1 MEDRKLVELAQE
13 GSEEAF
19 SELVRL
25 YQSKVFSMA
34 LNFTRDRETAD
45 DLSQEI
51 FLKAYLALPKFR
63 FGSEFG
69 TWLYRVALNHV
80 RDFLRKKGKVKE
92 VSLEEIGEIP
102 ISDDGVEKREKER
115 EEERTKRLLHAHV
128 ETLPV
133 KYRIVLTLRDIQGL
147 SYDEI
152 SRVLKVSSG
161 TVDSRLHRARK
172 MLRKKLVPHLSL
184 EGGFYALQ

>member
-13 GSEEAF
+13 GSEESF
-19 SELVRL
+19 SELVRK

-34 LNFTRDRETAD
+34 FDFTRDRETAD

-69 TWLYRVALNHV
+69 TWLYRVAMNHV
-80 RDFLRKKGKVKE
+80 KDFLRKKGRVKV

-102 ISDDGVEKREKER
+102 VSDDGVGKGEKER

-128 ETLPV
+128 ETLPP
-133 KYRIVLTLRDIQGL
+133 KYRIVLTLRDIQSL
-147 SYDEI
+147 PYDEI
-152 SRVLKVSSG
+152 SRVLKVSPG

-172 MLRKKLVPHLSL
+172 MLRKKLAPHMSR
-184 EGGFYALQ
+184 EGGFYALR

>member
-19 SELVRL
+19 SELVRM
-25 YQSKVFSMA
+25 YKSKVFGMA

-63 FGSEFG
+63 FRSEFG
-69 TWLYRVALNHV
+69 TWLYRVALNQV
-80 RDFLRKKGKVKE
+80 RDFLRKKGRVKE
-92 VSLEEIGEIP
+92 VSLEDIGEISV
-102 ISDDGVEKREKER
+102 SDDGIEKRERER
-115 EEERTKRLLHAHV
+115 EEERMKGLVHAQV
-128 ETLPV
+128 ETLPA

-147 SYDEI
+147 AYDEI
-152 SRVLKVSSG
+152 SRVLKVSPG

-172 MLRKKLVPHLSL
+172 MLRKKLAPHLSP
-184 EGGFYALQ
+184 EGGFHALS

>member
-1 MEDRKLVELAQE
+1 MEDRKLIELAQE
-13 GSEEAF
+13 GNEESF
-19 SELVRL
+19 SELVRR

-63 FGSEFG
+63 FKSEFG

-80 RDFLRKKGKVKE
+80 RDFLRKKGRIKE
-92 VSLEEIGEIP
+92 VSLEEIGEISV
-102 ISDDGVEKREKER
+102 SDEGIEKREKER
-115 EEERTKRLLHAHV
+115 EEERTKRLLRASV
-128 ETLPV
+128 ETLPP

-147 SYDEI
+147 AYDEI
-152 SRVLKVSSG
+152 SRVLKVSPG

-172 MLRKKLVPHLSL
+172 MLRKKLLPRLSL
-184 EGGFYALQ
+184 EGGFHALS

>member
-1 MEDRKLVELAQE
+1 MEDRKLIELAQE
-13 GSEEAF
+13 GNEESF
-19 SELVRL
+19 SELVRR

-63 FGSEFG
+63 FESEFG

-80 RDFLRKKGKVKE
+80 RDFLRRKGRIKE
-92 VSLEEIGEIP
+92 VSLEEIGEISVSEEA
-102 ISDDGVEKREKER
+102 IEKREKER
-115 EEERTKRLLHAHV
+115 EEERAKRLLRASV
-128 ETLPV
+128 ETLPP

-147 SYDEI
+147 AYDEI
-152 SRVLKVSSG
+152 SRVLKVSPG

-172 MLRKKLVPHLSL
+172 MLRKKLLQHLSL
-184 EGGFYALQ
+184 EGGFHALS

>member
-1 MEDRKLVELAQE
+1 MEDRKLAELAQE

-19 SELVRL
+19 SELVKV

-34 LNFTRDRETAD
+34 LSFTRDRETAD

-69 TWLYRVALNHV
+69 TWLYRVAMNHV
-80 RDFLRKKGKVKE
+80 KDFLRKKGRVKV

-102 ISDDGVEKREKER
+102 VSDDGVGKGEKER

-128 ETLPV
+128 ETLPP
-133 KYRIVLTLRDIQGL
+133 KYRIVLTLRDIRGL
-147 SYDEI
+147 PYEI
-152 SRVLKVSSG
+152 G
-161 TVDSRLHRARK
+161 RAH
-172 MLRKKLVPHLSL
+172 V
-184 EGGFYALQ
+184 

>member
-1 MEDRKLVELAQE
+1 MEDRKLVKLAQE

-19 SELVRL
+19 SELVRM
-25 YQSKVFSMA
+25 YQSKVFNMA

-92 VSLEEIGEIP
+92 VSLEEIREIP
-102 ISDDGVEKREKER
+102 ISDDGVEKREKEQ

-152 SRVLKVSSG
+152 TRVLKVSPG

-172 MLRKKLVPHLSL
+172 MLRKKLAPHLSP

>member
-25 YQSKVFSMA
+25 YQSKVFRMA

-80 RDFLRKKGKVKE
+80 RDFLRKKARIRE

-115 EEERTKRLLHAHV
+115 EEERTKRLLYAHV

-133 KYRIVLTLRDIQGL
+133 KYGIVLTLRDIQGL
-147 SYDEI
+147 SYDEV
-152 SRVLKVSSG
+152 SRVLKVSPG
-161 TVDSRLHRARK
+161 TVDSRLYRARK
-172 MLRKKLVPHLSL
+172 MLRKKLAPHLSL

>member
-19 SELVRL
+19 SELVKV

-34 LNFTRDRETAD
+34 LSFTRDRETAD

-69 TWLYRVALNHV
+69 TWLYRVAMNHV
-80 RDFLRKKGKVKE
+80 KDFLRKKGRVKV

-102 ISDDGVEKREKER
+102 VSDDGVGKGEKER

-128 ETLPV
+128 ETLPP
-133 KYRIVLTLRDIQGL
+133 KYRIVLTLRDIQSL
-147 SYDEI
+147 PYDEI
-152 SRVLKVSSG
+152 SRVLKVSPG

-172 MLRKKLVPHLSL
+172 MLRKKLAPHMSR
-184 EGGFYALQ
+184 EGGFYALR

>member
-1 MEDRKLVELAQE
+1 MEDRKLIKLAQE
-13 GSEEAF
+13 GNEESF
-19 SELVRL
+19 SELVRR

-63 FGSEFG
+63 FESEFG

-80 RDFLRKKGKVKE
+80 RDFLRRKGRIKE
-92 VSLEEIGEIP
+92 VSLEEIGEI
-102 ISDDGVEKREKER
+102 SVSEEGVEKMEKER
-115 EEERTKRLLHAHV
+115 EEERRKRLLRASV
-128 ETLPV
+128 ETLPP

-147 SYDEI
+147 AYDEI
-152 SRVLKVSSG
+152 SRVLKVSPG

-172 MLRKKLVPHLSL
+172 MLRKKLLQHLSL
-184 EGGFYALQ
+184 EGGFHALS

>member
-51 FLKAYLALPKFR
+51 FLKAYLALPKYR

-152 SRVLKVSSG
+152 TRVLKVSPG

-172 MLRKKLVPHLSL
+172 MLRKKLAPHLSP

>member
-1 MEDRKLVELAQE
+1 MEDRKLIELAQE
-13 GSEEAF
+13 GNEESF
-19 SELVRL
+19 SELVRR

-63 FGSEFG
+63 FKSEFG

-80 RDFLRKKGKVKE
+80 RDFLRKKGRIKE
-92 VSLEEIGEIP
+92 VSLEEIGEISV
-102 ISDDGVEKREKER
+102 SDEGIEKREKER
-115 EEERTKRLLHAHV
+115 EEERRKRLLRASV
-128 ETLPV
+128 ETLPP

-147 SYDEI
+147 AYDEI
-152 SRVLKVSSG
+152 SRVLKVSPG

-172 MLRKKLVPHLSL
+172 MLRKKLLPRLSL
-184 EGGFYALQ
+184 EGGFHALS

>member
-1 MEDRKLVELAQE
+1 MEDRRLVELAQQ
-13 GSEEAF
+13 GNEEAF
-19 SELVRL
+19 AELVGI
-25 YQSKVFSMA
+25 YQSKVFGMA

-51 FLKAYLALPKFR
+51 FLRAYLALPKFR
-63 FGSEFG
+63 FRSEFG
-69 TWLYRVALNHV
+69 TWLYRVAMNHV
-80 RDFLRKKGKVKE
+80 KDFLRKRSNTRE

-102 ISDDGVEKREKER
+102 VSDDSLEKREKER
-115 EEERTKRLLHAHV
+115 QEERTKRLLYAYI

-133 KYRIVLTLRDIQGL
+133 KFRIVLTLRDIQGM

-152 SRVLKVSSG
+152 SRVLKVSPG

-172 MLRKKLVPHLSL
+172 MLRKKLAPHLSQ
-184 EGGFYALQ
+184 EGGSYALQ

>member
-1 MEDRKLVELAQE
+1 MEDRRLVELAQQ
-13 GSEEAF
+13 GNEEAF
-19 SELVRL
+19 AELVGI
-25 YQSKVFSMA
+25 YQSKVFGMA

-51 FLKAYLALPKFR
+51 FLRAYLALPKFR
-63 FGSEFG
+63 FRSEFG
-69 TWLYRVALNHV
+69 TWLYRVAMNHV
-80 RDFLRKKGKVKE
+80 KDFLRKRSNTRE

-102 ISDDGVEKREKER
+102 VSDDSLEKREKER
-115 EEERTKRLLHAHV
+115 QEERTKRLLYAHI

-133 KYRIVLTLRDIQGL
+133 KFRIVLTLRDIQGM

-152 SRVLKVSSG
+152 SRVLKVSPG

-172 MLRKKLVPHLSL
+172 MLRKKLAPHLSQ
-184 EGGFYALQ
+184 EGGSYALQ

>member
-19 SELVRL
+19 SELVKV

-69 TWLYRVALNHV
+69 TWLYRVAMNHV
-80 RDFLRKKGKVKE
+80 KDFLRKKGRVKV

-102 ISDDGVEKREKER
+102 VSDDGVGKGEKER

-128 ETLPV
+128 ETLPP
-133 KYRIVLTLRDIQGL
+133 KYRIVLTLRDIQSL
-147 SYDEI
+147 PYDEI
-152 SRVLKVSSG
+152 SRVLKVSPG

-172 MLRKKLVPHLSL
+172 MLRKKLAPHMSR
-184 EGGFYALQ
+184 EGGFYALR

>member
-1 MEDRKLVELAQE
+1 MEDRKLIELAQE
-13 GSEEAF
+13 GNEESF
-19 SELVRL
+19 SELVRR

-63 FGSEFG
+63 FKSEFG

-80 RDFLRKKGKVKE
+80 RDFLRKKGRIKE
-92 VSLEEIGEIP
+92 VSLEEIGEISV
-102 ISDDGVEKREKER
+102 SDEGIEKREKER
-115 EEERTKRLLHAHV
+115 EEERRKRLLRASV
-128 ETLPV
+128 ETLPP

-147 SYDEI
+147 AYDEI
-152 SRVLKVSSG
+152 SRVLKVSPG

-172 MLRKKLVPHLSL
+172 MLRKKLLPHVSL
-184 EGGFYALQ
+184 EGGFHALP

>member
-25 YQSKVFSMA
+25 YHAKVFSMA

-63 FGSEFG
+63 FQSEFG
-69 TWLYRVALNHV
+69 TWIYRVAMNRV
-80 RDFLRKKGKVKE
+80 KDFLRKKGRVKE

-102 ISDDGVEKREKER
+102 VSDDGVERREKER
-115 EEERTKRLLHAHV
+115 EEERTKKLLYAHV
-128 ETLPV
+128 ETLPA
-133 KYRIVLTLRDIQGL
+133 KYRIALTLRDIQGL
-147 SYDEI
+147 PYDEI
-152 SRVLKVSSG
+152 SRVLKVSPG
-161 TVDSRLHRARK
+161 TVDSRIHRARK
-172 MLRKKLVPHLSL
+172 MLRKKLVPHMNQ

>member
-1 MEDRKLVELAQE
+1 MEDRKLAELAQE

-19 SELVRL
+19 SELVKV

-34 LNFTRDRETAD
+34 LSFTRDRETAD

-69 TWLYRVALNHV
+69 TWLYRVAMNHV
-80 RDFLRKKGKVKE
+80 KDFLRKKGRVKV

-102 ISDDGVEKREKER
+102 VSDDGVGKGEKER

-128 ETLPV
+128 ETLPP
-133 KYRIVLTLRDIQGL
+133 KYRIVLTLRDIRGL
-147 SYDEI
+147 PYDEI
-152 SRVLKVSSG
+152 SRVLKVSPG

-172 MLRKKLVPHLSL
+172 MLRKKLAPHMSR
-184 EGGFYALQ
+184 EGGFYALR

>member
-1 MEDRKLVELAQE
+1 MEDRKLAELAQE

-19 SELVRL
+19 SELVKV

-34 LNFTRDRETAD
+34 LSFTRDRETAD

-69 TWLYRVALNHV
+69 TWLYRVAMNHV
-80 RDFLRKKGKVKE
+80 KDFLRKKGRVKV

-102 ISDDGVEKREKER
+102 VSDDGVGKGEKER

-128 ETLPV
+128 ETLPP
-133 KYRIVLTLRDIQGL
+133 KYRIVLTLRDIRGL
-147 SYDEI
+147 PYDEI
-152 SRVLKVSSG
+152 SRVLKVSPG

-172 MLRKKLVPHLSL
+172 MLRKKLAPHMSR

>member
-152 SRVLKVSSG
+152 TRVLKVSPG

-172 MLRKKLVPHLSL
+172 MLRKKLAPHLSP